1 MIFNAKDR
9 PEKIFDFPI
18 VKQIKYL
25 GLLIDDKR
33 NCFDSQKKRIDNN
46 AHKYLS
52 QMFSILGNCCNRM
65 LIGKT
70 FWKGLAL
77 TNLLYGADVIN
88 FTKTELDN
96 LQIKDTKAYRI
107 ILRTSLGRE
116 AANAE
121 AVYTQA
127 CISERR
133 VGEAGGPKRAKRAR
147 ANSRRESRVGEA
159 GGHQPVWVR
168 VSFAL

>member
-96 LQIKDTKAYRI
+96 LQIKDNKAYRI
-107 ILRTSLGRE
+107 ILKVTQSTAAEILRGEIGATS
-116 AANAE
+116 
-121 AVYTQA
+121 
-127 CISERR
+127 S
-133 VGEAGGPKRAKRAR
+133 RAR
-147 ANSRRESRVGEA
+147 DIKLKIENSIPKTLLIFRK
-159 GGHQPVWVR
+159 
-168 VSFAL
+168 